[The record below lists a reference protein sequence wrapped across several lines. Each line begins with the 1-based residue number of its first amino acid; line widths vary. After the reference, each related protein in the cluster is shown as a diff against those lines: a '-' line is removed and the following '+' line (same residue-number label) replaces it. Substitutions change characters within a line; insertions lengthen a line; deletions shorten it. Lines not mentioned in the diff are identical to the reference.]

1 MTGYRVYILLL
12 CEQKYFPIY
21 KVKKGRTGI
30 IRQTEKRNNFVIQK
44 PDKGNIIIVYKD
56 SYLRPVETFLEDSL
70 KFKNILV
77 ASDKD
82 FIYAISLKKELSI
95 FCKAVKMK
103 NQSVK
108 KHIIN

>member
-1 MTGYRVYILLL
+1 MNKNTSPPTKLRKEERESLGKLKI
-12 CEQKYFPIY
+12 E
-21 KVKKGRTGI
+21 
-30 IRQTEKRNNFVIQK
+30 NNFVIQK
-44 PDKGNIIIVYKD
+44 PDKGNIIMVYKD
-56 SYLRPVETFLEDSL
+56 SYLRPVETFLEDSS

>member
-1 MTGYRVYILLL
+1 MD
-12 CEQKYFPIY
+12 
-21 KVKKGRTGI
+21 
-30 IRQTEKRNNFVIQK
+30 TEFTSYSSVNKNTSPSTKLRKEERESLGKLKSENNFVIQK

>member
-1 MTGYRVYILLL
+1 M
-12 CEQKYFPIY
+12 
-21 KVKKGRTGI
+21 KKSTSPPTNLRKEERESLGKLKI
-30 IRQTEKRNNFVIQK
+30 ENNVVIQK
-44 PDKGNIIIVYKD
+44 PDKGNIIMVYKD
-56 SYLRPVETFLEDSL
+56 SYLRPVETFLEDSS
-70 KFKNILV
+70 KFKSILV